1 MAGPVGAAWPRGTR
15 LVVDLKQD
23 GIEVIAQPK
32 AAAAVGQAPGERAE
46 DLLEAVSLFDRFR
59 FRGDDD
65 VTQLVNPGVGR
76 KRKPHVAVDAKVAE
90 FLPPRLR
97 VVNLDELQIGAVLP
111 GGRMV
116 HDLGDD
122 QRRAAARRAGFFS
135 LGGVCA

>member
-1 MAGPVGAAWPRGTR
+1 MIVQLDEGLGVALAVG
-15 LVVDLKQD
+15 LDFVD
-23 GIEVIAQPK
+23 
-32 AAAAVGQAPGERAE
+32 GQAPGERAE

-59 FRGDDD
+59 VRGDDD

-122 QRRAAARRAGFFS
+122 QRRAAARRRCPRGEP
-135 LGGVCA
+135 